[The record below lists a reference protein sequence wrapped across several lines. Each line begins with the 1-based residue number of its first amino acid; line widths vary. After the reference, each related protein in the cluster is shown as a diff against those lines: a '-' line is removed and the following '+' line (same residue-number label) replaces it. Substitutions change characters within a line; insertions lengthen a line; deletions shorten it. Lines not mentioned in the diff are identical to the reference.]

1 MDMFACQ
8 EIRREIRCACHTDR
22 VGTILDH
29 HQAVMPGDLGDG
41 WHVCRLAAEV
51 NWHAGCPAAY
61 E

>member
-22 VGTILDH
+22 VGTIFNH

-41 WHVCRLAAEV
+41 WHV
-51 NWHAGCPAAY
+51 
-61 E
+61 